1 MLPQNH
7 IANARLNAFIV
18 FSLAKNIKSL
28 AILGEWPLALFPDST
43 QGQKTIDIGPLPA
56 VESLRLGSSS
66 HHSNNSS
73 SSNSGSQIRGIDMRK
88 IASLLARLPNLGS
101 LELRGG
107 HDTLSAAQL
116 RACSPMANLTA
127 IKLTATSLSAV
138 DDILLACR
146 SGPLKHF
153 HFSIPG
159 GIEAACSHGND
170 IQGRELIDR
179 LIEYGLEASI
189 ESLHIDTSASI
200 LFAAD
205 PWDIQL
211 RFQTVRT
218 LRDFHAL
225 RHLSISADS
234 IYYPSGYPRV
244 LLRDPNTGDERSGG
258 RLCALLPAY
267 IESLEI
273 TGIYAIRTKDVLE
286 LARAA
291 FPRVRFDDL
300 KTVRLRGD
308 MSDAIVPI
316 ADIPYPVYYDDESDE
331 EASGEVASGDEAEDN
346 SEDWDSISDSE
357 GTGICHGP
365 TASKEIARVF
375 LAAGVDYEFDMPQY
389 YFNKYLGDWDK
400 DARD

>member
-1 MLPQNH
+1 
-7 IANARLNAFIV
+7 
-18 FSLAKNIKSL
+18 
-28 AILGEWPLALFPDST
+28 
-43 QGQKTIDIGPLPA
+43 
-56 VESLRLGSSS
+56 
-66 HHSNNSS
+66 
-73 SSNSGSQIRGIDMRK
+73 MRK
-88 IASLLARLPNLGS
+88 IAGLLARLPNLGS

-107 HDTLSAAQL
+107 HNTLSAAQL
-116 RACSPMANLTA
+116 RSCSPMANLTA

-159 GIEAACSHGND
+159 GIEAARSHGND
-170 IQGRELIDR
+170 VQGRELIDR

-189 ESLHIDTSASI
+189 ESLHIDTSASV

-211 RFQTVRT
+211 SFQTVRT

-244 LLRDPNTGDERSGG
+244 LLRDPNTGEERSGG

-291 FPRVRFDDL
+291 FPRVRFGDL

-308 MSDAIVPI
+308 MSDAIIPI
-316 ADIPYPVYYDDESDE
+316 ADIPYPVYYDDELDE
-331 EASGEVASGDEAEDN
+331 EASGEEASGEEASGDEAEDN
-346 SEDWDSISDSE
+346 SEDWDNIPDSE

-365 TASKEIARVF
+365 TANKEIARMF

-389 YFNKYLGDWDK
+389 YFNKYLGNWDK
-400 DARD
+400 DPRD